1 MDNKFGV
8 ATKAIIKNNG
18 EYLIVFKSDTEEIS
32 PNEVDIPGGR
42 VEFGEEVEAGLK
54 REIKEELGIE
64 IEIKNPSRVWGF
76 VKENLHL
83 IGITF
88 LAEYV
93 GGEINLSG
101 EHTHYKWVSKDE
113 ILKGEYPK
121 WLKKEFAVLP

>member
-1 MDNKFGV
+1 MVNSLTLSSMTLITMS
-8 ATKAIIKNNG
+8 TKELDQFQIIKNNG

-54 REIKEELGIE
+54 RKIKEELGIE
-64 IEIKNPSRVWGF
+64 IDVKNPSRVWGF

-88 LAEYV
+88 L
-93 GGEINLSG
+93 
-101 EHTHYKWVSKDE
+101 
-113 ILKGEYPK
+113 
-121 WLKKEFAVLP
+121 